1 MRRLALAAAF
11 VLVLAPFG
19 IAQDAPAAGEPSRVV
34 GAPRAPDWFSL
45 LKFSSSISP

>member
-19 IAQDAPAAGEPSRVV
+19 IAQDAPAAGEPSR
-34 GAPRAPDWFSL
+34 ADTRP
-45 LKFSSSISP
+45 